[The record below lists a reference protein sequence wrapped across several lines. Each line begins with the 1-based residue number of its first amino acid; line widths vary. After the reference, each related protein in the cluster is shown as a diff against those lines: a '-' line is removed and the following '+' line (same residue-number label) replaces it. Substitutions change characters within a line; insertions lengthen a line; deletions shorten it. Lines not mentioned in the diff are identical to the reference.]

1 MKWLKWCSPTRV
13 PFPPDERHTG
23 SVGRPVLRVL
33 CLYSLLAFVAV
44 GAASC
49 TYAERKWNQKI
60 AEFNKDIDHQMAQA
74 EGKKAGRCQARGG
87 VLYNEQ
93 CYMPDMNPAVR
104 DEQACRLHGG
114 LYVNQECLTDQRRNV
129 HYR

>member
-13 PFPPDERHTG
+13 PFPHNKRSVWP
-23 SVGRPVLRVL
+23 VGRPVLRVF
-33 CLYSLLAFVAV
+33 CLYSLLACVAV

-49 TYAERKWNQKI
+49 TYAERKWNQKV
-60 AEFNKDIDHQMAQA
+60 AEFNKGIDQQMAQS
-74 EGKKAGRCQARGG
+74 EGKASRCQARGG

-104 DEQACRLHGG
+104 DEQTCRLHGG
-114 LYVNQECLTDQRRNV
+114 LFINEECLTDQRRKASFQ
-129 HYR
+129 